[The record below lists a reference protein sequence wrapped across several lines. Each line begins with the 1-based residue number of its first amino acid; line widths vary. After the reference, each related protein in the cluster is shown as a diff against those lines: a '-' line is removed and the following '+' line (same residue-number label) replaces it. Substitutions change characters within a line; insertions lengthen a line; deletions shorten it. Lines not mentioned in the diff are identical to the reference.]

1 MKKWRT
7 IIMSDLHLG
16 ARQSQTEKIL
26 QFLKENKSEILIL
39 NGDIIDGWA
48 LKSKGRWNN
57 DCSKIFR
64 KFMKRS
70 EKGTKV
76 IYIRGNHDD
85 FLKPFIP
92 FTMNNIQIVRKY
104 VHTGV
109 DGRTYY
115 CFHGDVLDFVI
126 MKMRWLAVLGG
137 WSYDFIIKL
146 NTVYNYIR
154 NKFNLPYHS
163 LANTI
168 KQSVKGVI
176 NFVSD
181 FEDNAK
187 NLTKQKGYDVAVCGH
202 IHYPKLEQDYMN
214 SGDFCENSTCL
225 VEDYDGKWQIIN
237 LMNPE

>member
-1 MKKWRT
+1 MKWRT

-16 ARQSQTEKIL
+16 ARQSQTDKIL
-26 QFLKENKSEILIL
+26 DFLKTNKSDILIL

-48 LKSKGRWNN
+48 LKSKGKWTK

-70 EKGTKV
+70 ERGTKV

-92 FTMNNIQIVRKY
+92 FTLNNIEIVRKY
-104 VHTGV
+104 VHTGI
-109 DGRTYY
+109 DGKTYY
-115 CFHGDVLDFVI
+115 CFHGDVLDFIV
-126 MKMRWLAVLGG
+126 MRVRWLSVLGG
-137 WSYDFIIKL
+137 WSYDFVIRL
-146 NTVYNYIR
+146 NTIYNYIR
-154 NKFNLPYHS
+154 KKFNLPYHS

-168 KQSVKGVI
+168 KQSVKGAI

-181 FEDNAK
+181 FEENAK
-187 NLTKQKGYDVAVCGH
+187 KLTKQKGYDVAVCGH
-202 IHYPKLEQDYMN
+202 IHQPKLEEDYMN

-225 VEDYDGKWQIIN
+225 VEDYEGKWHVIKI
-237 LMNPE
+237 

>member
-1 MKKWRT
+1 MKWKT

-26 QFLKENKSEILIL
+26 KFLKENKSEKLIL
-39 NGDIIDGWA
+39 NGDIVDGWA
-48 LKSKGRWNN
+48 LKNKGKWND
-57 DCSKIFR
+57 DCTKIFR

-70 EKGTKV
+70 EKGCEV

-104 VHTGV
+104 VHTGI

-126 MKMRWLAVLGG
+126 MEVRWLAVLGG
-137 WSYDFIIKL
+137 WSYDFVIRL
-146 NTVYNYIR
+146 NTIYNKIR
-154 NKFNLPYHS
+154 KTFNLPYHS

-168 KQSVKGVI
+168 KQSVKSAI

-181 FEDNAK
+181 FEKNAK
-187 NLTKQKGYDVAVCGH
+187 DLTKQKGYDVAVCGH
-202 IHYPKLEQDYMN
+202 IHQPKLEADYMN

-225 VEDYDGKWQIIN
+225 VEDFEGNWKIIFV
-237 LMNPE
+237 

>member
-168 KQSVKGVI
+168 KQSVKGAI

-187 NLTKQKGYDVAVCGH
+187 NLTKQKGYDVTVCGH

>member
-1 MKKWRT
+1 MKWKT

-26 QFLKENKSEILIL
+26 KFLKENKSEKLIL
-39 NGDIIDGWA
+39 NGDIVDGWA
-48 LKSKGRWNN
+48 LKNKGKWND
-57 DCSKIFR
+57 DCTKIFR

-70 EKGTKV
+70 EKGCEV

-104 VHTGV
+104 VHTGI

-126 MKMRWLAVLGG
+126 MEVRWLAVLGG
-137 WSYDFIIKL
+137 WSYDFVIRL
-146 NTVYNYIR
+146 NTIYNKIR
-154 NKFNLPYHS
+154 KTFNLPYHS

-168 KQSVKGVI
+168 KQSVKSAI

-181 FEDNAK
+181 FEKNAK
-187 NLTKQKGYDVAVCGH
+187 DLTKQKGYDVAVCGH
-202 IHYPKLEQDYMN
+202 IHQPKLEADYIN

-225 VEDYDGKWQIIN
+225 VEDFEGNWKIIFV
-237 LMNPE
+237 